1 MKELV
6 VGTFIAALIVAGVI
20 VISATVYDLRH
31 ASCDNVDVEILA
43 GNVSCEVFSGRLI
56 EG

>member
-1 MKELV
+1 MKELA

-20 VISATVYDLRH
+20 VISATVYDMRH
-31 ASCDNVDVEILA
+31 ASCGSVAIEILA
-43 GNVSCEVFSGRLI
+43 GNVSCEVYSGRII